1 MIRNL
6 RYAAGPVLLDSLGV
20 VAFAAL
26 LAAKVELALAVAVG
40 ATFALGAVLWS
51 LVRKREVP
59 ALQWISLA
67 AVAVS
72 GAAALVAHDARFAM
86 AKPTVV
92 YLLVAAAML
101 RKGWL
106 NRYLPEETRA
116 LVGDVMTPFGYVW
129 SALMAATAA
138 ANLAVAV
145 LWPEAWP
152 VFIAVFPAVSKL
164 ALFAV
169 HFAVV
174 QAAAQVRRPA
184 RAGAGA

>member
-6 RYAAGPVLLDSLGV
+6 TYAAGPVLVDTLGV
-20 VAFAAL
+20 LVFAVL
-26 LAAKVELALAVAVG
+26 MAAKADLAVAVVAGG
-40 ATFALGAVLWS
+40 AFALGPVLWS
-51 LVRKREVP
+51 LARRREVP

-67 AVAVS
+67 AVVVAAV
-72 GAAALVAHDARFAM
+72 AALVAHDARFAM

-92 YLLVAAAML
+92 YLLVAGAML

-106 NRYLPEETRA
+106 NRYLPEDARA

-129 SALMAATAA
+129 AGLMALTAA

-145 LWPEAWP
+145 LWPAWWP
-152 VFIAVFPAVSKL
+152 AFVAVFPAVSKL

-169 HFAVV
+169 HFTVV
-174 QAAAQVRRPA
+174 QVVARARRPERQA
-184 RAGAGA
+184 SV